1 MLFSDKMG
9 FFLTEATDDCLLQF
23 SEEEDDESEKAADE
37 MDNFIDDSPIEEE
50 FLSYYRGNNPLDVKD
65 YPRFHGQT
73 RNPVF
78 SDCKSYFGDNEQ
90 PELFAPENR
99 EQVTFDRFEGY
110 QQAASIFSKT
120 LVNLSKTKNYLFNSV
135 IYGLMYYK
143 SDRCK
148 QLAGTTL
155 GKNDTLKA
163 LGDDLYFDLLKIE
176 SETILDKTLFGFFE
190 RCYVINKF

>member
-1 MLFSDKMG
+1 MLISDKME
-9 FFLTEATDDCLLQF
+9 FLLTEATDDCLLKF
-23 SEEEDDESEKAADE
+23 SEEEDDESGKTTDE
-37 MDNFIDDSPIEEE
+37 MDDFIDDSPREEE
-50 FLSYYRGNNPLDVKD
+50 VVSYYRGNNPLDVKD
-65 YPRFHGQT
+65 YPRFHEET

-78 SDCKSYFGDNEQ
+78 SDSKSYFGDDEQ

-148 QLAGTTL
+148 QLAGT
-155 GKNDTLKA
+155 
-163 LGDDLYFDLLKIE
+163 
-176 SETILDKTLFGFFE
+176 ILDK
-190 RCYVINKF
+190 K